1 MGLGSIRPE
10 RWVPRTGSCV
20 LSSITVTALLLW
32 RRGGLIMFC
41 FNKTKYLITKYLEV
55 SRTAFYINP
64 TIPSSQPRPRLEPR
78 FSTHR
83 LKETLRQR
91 PVLLERP
98 SPFLRP
104 ALRVRHRQPIVHH
117 PLVPSH
123 ARAGH
128 GRDASRDVQRGAHQ
142 VRRQVPGKI
151 VRNGAR
157 GSRRSS
163 TRA

>member
-1 MGLGSIRPE
+1 MGSILPDAS
-10 RWVPRTGSCV
+10 VGSATGACV

-55 SRTAFYINP
+55 SRTASYDP
-64 TIPSSQPRPRLEPR
+64 TILVSQPRPRLEPR

-104 ALRVRHRQPIVHH
+104 ALRVRHRQPITHH

>member
-1 MGLGSIRPE
+1 MGSILPDAS
-10 RWVPRTGSCV
+10 VGSATGVCV

-55 SRTAFYINP
+55 SRTASYDP
-64 TIPSSQPRPRLEPR
+64 TILVSQPRPRLEPR